1 MPAFDLPLIHLPFA
15 SRINPHQDEATRASN
30 AWLESMGLVNRD
42 VRRTL
47 DSGRFFELAARVYP
61 DAQAPGLQQM
71 INLITWIFLL
81 DDELDQGLLKDRVPE
96 AQALLERLFGQF
108 SVPRTAP
115 APKPGIEQSG
125 CVLFASISEGLSPH
139 GRRRFLQDLRDYFDS
154 TLKEIEARAAGET
167 PDLLAFVQVRR
178 YTGAT
183 QLMFSGGEAAN
194 QAEVPDGFC
203 RSRIFQALQDSANDV
218 VVLVNDI
225 FSFGKESHGG
235 EINNYV
241 VVCQHHLGLSLREAM
256 DFVNRLVASRV
267 QTFEQARERLPSFI
281 GQQRYSDTER
291 KAIEQ
296 YIAMLESWMSGNL
309 AWSLR
314 TPRYHNLPVM
324 QEPLQ

>member
-1 MPAFDLPLIHLPFA
+1 MPRVDLPEISLPFA
-15 SRINPHQDEATRASN
+15 SRINPHQDAATRSSN

-61 DAQAPGLQQM
+61 DAQARGLQQM

-81 DDELDQGLLKDRVPE
+81 DDELDQGVLKDQVTP
-96 AQALLERLFGQF
+96 AQALLERLLRQF
-108 SVPRTAP
+108 SSPHDAP

-125 CVLFASISEGLSPH
+125 CALFASISEGLSPH
-139 GRRRFLQDLRDYFDS
+139 GQRRFFQDIRDYFDS
-154 TLKEIEARAAGET
+154 TLKEIEARAAGEV

-194 QAEVPDGFC
+194 RAEVPEGFC

-225 FSFGKESHGG
+225 FSHGKESHGG

-241 VVCQHHLGLSLREAM
+241 VICQHHLELSLREAM
-256 DFVNRLVASRV
+256 DFVNRLVTSRV
-267 QTFEQARERLPSFI
+267 HTFELAREKLPLFI
-281 GQQRYSDTER
+281 GQQRYSDAER

-314 TPRYHNLPVM
+314 TPRYHDTPLT
-324 QEPLQ
+324 QESPQ